1 MPDAGEAGTV
11 DQASPSWSLGCLIL
25 LAAMLIVAA
34 VISVFGLLRDYRP
47 PVMLTAST
55 RDLTGL
61 QDITLTGSDAARQTV
76 RWSLS
81 GSVRQLAFSGFGT
94 AEAILP
100 LPVSDCAKMAAKLK
114 ATCTSRHQVLLSPP
128 AAITWSRADALYGDR
143 GRQTA
148 ASLEVAPTRA
158 GYVNLFA
165 LGSRP
170 PALCFDPPPQTAR
183 LKVKRGTL
191 RFAATVPG
199 LQTTECGTGL
209 AVSIGTPGA
218 RNSPLIEMG
227 SISSVAVAASAPEAS
242 AQGFAGQI
250 VLNPGGTTIVGGP
263 SQVTM
268 RATGGAALRATVS
281 TGTGGQSLDV
291 SGAAGSVITSAG
303 ERVPSEWARNS
314 SIVVPLFGGVVTLA
328 VAALSGAAQ
337 ELMACVKGLRP
348 RFRRLDGWLRG
359 QHRPRPAGGNAA
371 PAAAADNEPGD
382 TP

>member
-1 MPDAGEAGTV
+1 M
-11 DQASPSWSLGCLIL
+11 
-25 LAAMLIVAA
+25 
-34 VISVFGLLRDYRP
+34 
-47 PVMLTAST
+47 
-55 RDLTGL
+55 
-61 QDITLTGSDAARQTV
+61 
-76 RWSLS
+76 
-81 GSVRQLAFSGFGT
+81 
-94 AEAILP
+94 
-100 LPVSDCAKMAAKLK
+100 
-114 ATCTSRHQVLLSPP
+114 
-128 AAITWSRADALYGDR
+128 
-143 GRQTA
+143 
-148 ASLEVAPTRA
+148 
-158 GYVNLFA
+158 NLFA

-359 QHRPRPAGGNAA
+359 QHRPRPAAGTPRLRPRPTTNQGIRHEPRPGCGWHRGTGTARRLRDNVIHASASTGGDLRERRLGATGHSCRPGQNDLAWAA
-371 PAAAADNEPGD
+371 YHQPGHD
-382 TP
+382 SGLPRLGAGPRRDGGGRREVRAEGAV